1 VKLLEY
7 QSKNLLAEFGLDF
20 TRPQVVAD
28 VAEIG
33 RVIEDTGF
41 PVVLKAQV
49 PSGGRGRSGGVKKVA
64 RSGDVPDAVG
74 ALLAMEIQG
83 HPVSGVAIEPWID
96 VGRELY
102 AGITWDLA
110 AAQPVAL
117 LSAGGGME
125 VEEDFADQ
133 SARCLVDPV
142 VGLRPYQGREL
153 AARIGLRGKIL
164 TGVGTVLEQLARAF
178 VELDAL
184 TLEINPL
191 AVVGEERLIGLDA
204 RVEIDDDA
212 VFRQRPRLCKL
223 GEIASTAAGRPATP
237 MEIEAERIDA
247 MDHRGVAGRLVEF
260 DGSLGL
266 LIGGG
271 GASLTVFDAVLRH
284 GGRPANYC
292 EMGGNPTAEKVA
304 ALTRLLLAKPGVEQL
319 AVIMNVVNNTR
330 ADIIAAGVVAGIEQ
344 AGLRA
349 AEVVTVFR
357 VPGSWEAEARQ
368 QMAAVGVA
376 ALGREVSLD
385 EAARLAVERAES
397 HAA

>member
-1 VKLLEY
+1 MKLLEY
-7 QSKNLLAEFGLDF
+7 QSKKLLSEFGLEF
-20 TRPQVVAD
+20 TRPQVVKGVAD
-28 VAEIG
+28 IG
-33 RVIEDTGF
+33 RVIENTGV

-49 PSGGRGRSGGVKKVA
+49 PTGGRGRSGGVKKVDRA
-64 RSGDVPDAVG
+64 RDVPDAVG
-74 ALLAMEIQG
+74 ALLAMEVQG
-83 HPVSGVAIEPWID
+83 HPVSGVAVEPWID

-102 AGITWDLA
+102 VGITWDLA

-125 VEEDFADQ
+125 VEEDFAAQ

-142 VGLRPYQGREL
+142 AGLRPYQGREL
-153 AARIGLRGKIL
+153 AVRIGLRSKIL
-164 TGVGTVLEQLARAF
+164 TGVGTLLEKLARAF

-191 AVVGEERLIGLDA
+191 AVVGEEQLIGLDA

-212 VFRQRPRLCKL
+212 AFRQRTRLREL
-223 GEIASTAAGRPATP
+223 GEIASSAAGRPATP

-260 DGSLGL
+260 DGPLGL

-304 ALTRLLLAKPGVEQL
+304 ALTRLLLAKPGVEKL

-357 VPGSWEAEARQ
+357 VPGSWETEARQ

-385 EAARLAVERAES
+385 EAARLAVERTGS